1 MELPSASPFRP
12 PLWLRNRHIQSVL
25 PSLPLRRRIIRKRS
39 EKLRAACEEV
49 LLDCGDDVRL
59 QSFHSRPGKVG
70 MHSNGRVAVL
80 LHGWEGSA
88 DSLYIV
94 SLAQALFERG
104 FDVVRLNLRDHG
116 ATHHLNQ
123 DLFHSCRLP
132 EVIGALH
139 AIQKMYPHTGLSLAG
154 FSLGG
159 NFMLR
164 AAAKAAE
171 HDLRIGCVVA
181 LSPVLEPAETMLALE
196 RGWATYHRYFVRK
209 WGRSLLK
216 KQAAWPKHF
225 DIADLTRGHGLRH
238 MTAELIRRFTNFP
251 SLDDYLNGYAI
262 TGDVLANLRVPA
274 LIITSLDDPIIP
286 VAALERVARPNSLR
300 VMLMPH
306 GGHCGF
312 VESVFQPSWAEAQMV
327 GALCADSAVSGGSV
341 K

>member
-1 MELPSASPFRP
+1 VEHSRTATFRP
-12 PLWLRNRHIQSVL
+12 PFWLRNRHIQSVL
-25 PSLPLRRRIIRKRS
+25 PSLPIRRRLIHKRS
-39 EKLRAACEEV
+39 APMRAACEEV
-49 LLDCGDDVRL
+49 LLDCGDGVRL
-59 QSFHSRPGKVG
+59 QSFHSRPSKIGQR
-70 MHSNGRVAVL
+70 SNGRVAVL

-94 SLAQALFERG
+94 SLATALFERG

-116 ATHHLNQ
+116 TTHHLNQ

-132 EVIGALH
+132 EVIGALR
-139 AIQKMYPHTGLSLAG
+139 AVQGMYPHTALSLAG

-164 AAAKAAE
+164 AAAKATE
-171 HDLRIGCVVA
+171 SDLRIDRVVA

-196 RGWATYHRYFVRK
+196 KGWATYHRYFVRK

-238 MTAELIRRFTNFP
+238 MTAELVRRFTDYP
-251 SLDDYLNGYAI
+251 DLDAYLNGYAI
-262 TGDVLANLRVPA
+262 TGDVLATLRVPA

-286 VAALERVARPNSLR
+286 VAALDRVAKPDSLR
-300 VMLMPH
+300 VVVLPH

-312 VESVFQPSWAEAQMV
+312 VETLFQPSWAEAQMV
-327 GALCADSAVSGGSV
+327 GELCGNSAASGGSV

>member
-1 MELPSASPFRP
+1 V
-12 PLWLRNRHIQSVL
+12 QSVL
-25 PSLPLRRRIIRKRS
+25 PSLPIRRRIIRKRS
-39 EKLRAACEEV
+39 ASLRAACEEV
-49 LLDCGDDVRL
+49 LLDCGDGVRL
-59 QSFHSRPGKVG
+59 QSFHSRPAKIGLR
-70 MHSNGRVAVL
+70 SNGRVAVL

-94 SLAQALFERG
+94 SLAAALFERG

-132 EVIGALH
+132 EVLGALR
-139 AIQKMYPHTGLSLAG
+139 AIQKIYPQASLSLAG

-164 AAAKAAE
+164 AAAKATE
-171 HDLRIGCVVA
+171 NDLRIDRVVA

-196 RGWATYHRYFVRK
+196 KGWATYHRYFVRK

-216 KQAAWPKHF
+216 KQDAWPQHF
-225 DIADLTRGHGLRH
+225 DISDLTRGHGLRH
-238 MTAELIRRFTNFP
+238 MTAELIRRFTDFP
-251 SLDDYLNGYAI
+251 SLDAYLSGYAI
-262 TGDVLANLRVPA
+262 TGEVLTTLRVPS

-286 VAALERVARPNSLR
+286 VAALARIAKPDSLR
-300 VMLMPH
+300 VMVLPH

-312 VESVFQPSWAEAQMV
+312 VEALFQPSWAEARMV
-327 GALCADSAVSGGSV
+327 GALCENSAASGGSV

>member
-1 MELPSASPFRP
+1 M
-12 PLWLRNRHIQSVL
+12 QSVL
-25 PSLPLRRRIIRKRS
+25 PSLPIRRRIIGKRS
-39 EKLRAACEEV
+39 VALRAACEEV
-49 LLDCGDDVRL
+49 LLDCGEGVRL
-59 QSFHSRPGKVG
+59 QSFHSRPQKIGTQ
-70 MHSNGRVAVL
+70 SNGRVTVL

-94 SLAQALFERG
+94 SLATALFERG
-104 FDVVRLNLRDHG
+104 FTVVRLNLRDHG
-116 ATHHLNQ
+116 ATHHLNP

-132 EVIGALH
+132 EVIGALR
-139 AIQKMYPHTGLSLAG
+139 AIQRMYADAPLSLAG

-164 AAAKAAE
+164 AAAKAAGS
-171 HDLRIGCVVA
+171 DLRIDHVVA

-196 RGWATYHRYFVRK
+196 KGWATYHRYFVRK

-238 MTAELIRRFTNFP
+238 MTAELIRRFTDFP
-251 SLDDYLNGYAI
+251 DLDAYLSGYAI
-262 TGDVLANLRVPA
+262 TGEVLAKLQVPS
-274 LIITSLDDPIIP
+274 LIITALDDPIIP
-286 VAALERVARPNSLR
+286 VAALDRIARPDSLR
-300 VMLMPH
+300 VMVLPH

-312 VESVFQPSWAEAQMV
+312 VEALFQPSWAEAQMV
-327 GALCADSAVSGGSV
+327 GALCATPAASGGSV